1 MNPANQRQALKEA
14 AQWHARLCG
23 NPCCAVTQAQWQ
35 AWCDADILNGWA
47 WIQLEQLQASFHGV
61 SGPLARHALA
71 AGAIEP
77 ARRTVL
83 KGLMLAL
90 GATGVAWTGC
100 RNAPIWLAGTRTETG
115 ERRRITLDD
124 GTRLSLNTRSAVDI
138 QYNTEQRLITL
149 RQGEIFVET
158 APDPRPMW
166 VRSPHG
172 AMRPLGTRFDVRLFP
187 DHTKLVVV
195 EHAVEV
201 RNAATRQAVKVNE
214 GMSLAFDNGV
224 LPEPSIAELGMTE
237 WNMGRLV
244 FDDWRLDRALA
255 ELQRYRPGLL
265 RCSDDIAGLRLSGV
279 YPLDDSDSVLA
290 AIAQALKLK
299 IETRTRY
306 WVTLTSLG

>member
-1 MNPANQRQALKEA
+1 MNPASQRQALKEA

-23 NPCCAVTQAQWQ
+23 NPGCALIQAQWRV
-35 AWCDADILNGWA
+35 WCDADPVNSWA
-47 WIQLEQLQASFHGV
+47 WVQLEQLQASLHGV

-71 AGAIEP
+71 SGSVEP
-77 ARRTVL
+77 ARRAVL

-90 GATGVAWTGC
+90 GATGVAWTGY
-100 RNAPIWLAGTRTETG
+100 RNAPIWLADARTETG
-115 ERRRITLDD
+115 ERRRVTLDD

-149 RQGEIFVET
+149 REGEIFVET
-158 APDPRPMW
+158 ATDPRPMW

-172 AMRPLGTRFDVRLFP
+172 AMRPMGTRFNVRLYP
-187 DHTKLVVV
+187 DHTALTVV

-201 RNAATRQAVKVNE
+201 RNAATSHVVKVNA

-224 LPEPSIAELGMTE
+224 LPEPSVADLGMTE
-237 WNMGRLV
+237 WNLGRLI

-279 YPLDDSDSVLA
+279 YPLDDSDSILA
-290 AIAQALKLK
+290 SIAQALKLK

-306 WVTLTSLG
+306 WVTLTPLG